1 MQPLQKLIDLLQE
14 NRKIRICILDI
25 TGILNTPLTS
35 LRRENTIHASTF
47 CNTAK
52 SQEKGGKLC
61 LFCKRLANNKAI
73 IGQKPFA
80 GHCIWGIYEAA
91 HPVII
96 DGHTAAVVYV
106 GNCISD
112 KDKTMRRTKLCCKS
126 IDFDERE
133 LIAAI
138 NTCEAITDPLLPACI
153 AEIVADHLKALWEVS
168 PHMKVEQN
176 WLVSGMRRQAQESFT
191 AGITL
196 KDLAALYQKN
206 EKYLG
211 RLFKKESGIAFH
223 EYCNLIRIEHAKKR
237 LASGISTIIDIAFEC
252 GYNNVSYFNRTF
264 KKHTG
269 LSPSEFRKVSIKK
282 SKTE

>member
-14 NRKIRICILDI
+14 NRKIHICVLDI

-35 LRRENTIHASTF
+35 LHRENTIHSGAF
-47 CNTAK
+47 CNTVK

-73 IGQKPFA
+73 SEQIPFS

-96 DGHTAAVVYV
+96 EGQTAAVVYV

-112 KDKTMRRTKLCCKS
+112 REKSLRRTMLCCKHIGFEEQTP
-126 IDFDERE
+126 ID
-133 LIAAI
+133 AMK
-138 NTCEAITDPLLPACI
+138 TCEIINDRTLPASI
-153 AEIVADHLKALWEVS
+153 AEIIADHLKMLWEIS

-176 WLVSGMRRQAQESFT
+176 WLVSGMQRQAQESFT

-196 KDLAALYQKN
+196 KDLAVLYHKN

-237 LASGISTIIDIAFEC
+237 LLSCSSSIIDIAFEC
-252 GYNNVSYFNRTF
+252 GYNNISYFNRTF

-269 LSPSEFRKVSIKK
+269 LSPNAFRKASIKK
-282 SKTE
+282 K